1 MTTLHL
7 HRILAS
13 GAVAL
18 AFAAQA
24 APLYKVTD
32 LGTFGGPESDAY
44 GMARGHVIVGFSDT
58 AGADGHARAFSWQ
71 GGRMT
76 DLGGL
81 TADGESF
88 ATDINASGQVSGYAT
103 ASDFTTRAVIF
114 DAGAVTDIAALRDDF
129 LLSFGEGINA
139 PGHVTGS
146 AVSSTDY
153 TWHAFVYAGD
163 AVDLLVSGSMGH
175 GINDRDQVIGSIYS
189 MATMFDHGK
198 TVTLGTLGGS
208 WSDGMAINDAGE
220 ATGWAA
226 IPHDYEAHAFVWRD
240 GRMHDLGTLGGTQS
254 QGRAIN
260 RAGVV
265 VGWSDLHGLG
275 DEHAF
280 IASHGRMEDLN
291 FLLDPASGAGWT
303 LLAATGIDERGHII
317 GTGMHHGFF
326 HAFELT
332 PMLR

>member
-1 MTTLHL
+1 MITPLIR
-7 HRILAS
+7 RILAS
-13 GAVAL
+13 GALAL
-18 AFAAQA
+18 AAAAQA
-24 APLYKVTD
+24 APIYKVTD
-32 LGTFGGPESDAY
+32 LGTFGGPESEAT
-44 GMARGHVIVGFSDT
+44 GMTRGHVIVGYSNT
-58 AGADGHARAFSWQ
+58 AGAQGHYRAFSWR

-88 ATDINASGQVSGYAT
+88 ASDTNASGQASGYAT
-103 ASDFTTRAVIF
+103 AADFTTHAVMF
-114 DAGAVTDIAALRDDF
+114 ADGGVTDIAALRDDF
-129 LLSFGEGINA
+129 LVSFGYGINTA
-139 PGHVTGS
+139 GHVAGIAGS
-146 AVSSTDY
+146 TIDY
-153 TWHAFVYAGD
+153 MWHAFVYADGE
-163 AVDLLVSGSMGH
+163 VTLLDPGSMGH
-175 GINDRDQVIGSIYS
+175 GINDRDQVIGSINS

-198 TVTLGTLGGS
+198 TIRLGTLGGS

-220 ATGWAA
+220 ATGWAT
-226 IPHDYEAHAFVWRD
+226 IPHDDEAHAFVWRA

-254 QGRAIN
+254 QGQAIN

-291 FLLDPASGAGWT
+291 FLLDPATGAGWT
-303 LLAATGIDERGHII
+303 LLAATGIDDRGHII
-317 GTGMHHGFF
+317 GTGLHHGYF